1 MGLMG
6 QGFSRESLDITHRAP
21 LPASA
26 SAPRAPSRPAMDL
39 TAPALGRMVEPS
51 RQERLPRPGRRAS
64 NSEPATPSCGC
75 SHHPTMAASVR
86 PIAQEQLYGTA
97 PPMLNTDAVQQEPQA
112 ELSLDGDGTLLTGFA
127 PPRVVRRFETN
138 RLSRFLDYGKQL
150 AHRSLGSTYSVV
162 HAADKAWPVREA
174 PANSAFK
181 WPAPEQEGAPSHAH
195 ARFGTDVDWGDEAV
209 PAGIGASRSLD
220 AELEADN
227 TEDPY
232 CPEEAR
238 STPWW
243 RGRAVYCAAVLLGLV
258 LLVSSASQ
266 GAVVAS
272 ADDQAADDNPTA
284 GGGAPLRP
292 DARSPAIRRAV
303 SPPPPPSEHRPVLH
317 YIAYQ
322 VRRAPSRRWPPTCCL
337 LQRPSLPSAGP
348 NPHPHPNPSPNQL
361 LLCSAGLPVQDRLDQ
376 CARRR
381 TRRQAGRLRD

>member
-1 MGLMG
+1 
-6 QGFSRESLDITHRAP
+6 
-21 LPASA
+21 
-26 SAPRAPSRPAMDL
+26 
-39 TAPALGRMVEPS
+39 
-51 RQERLPRPGRRAS
+51 
-64 NSEPATPSCGC
+64 
-75 SHHPTMAASVR
+75 
-86 PIAQEQLYGTA
+86 
-97 PPMLNTDAVQQEPQA
+97 MLNVQQEPQA

-150 AHRSLGSTYSVV
+150 AHRSLGSAYSVV
-162 HAADKAWPVREA
+162 HAADDAWPVRGA

-209 PAGIGASRSLD
+209 PAGIVASRSLD

-243 RGRAVYCAAVLLGLV
+243 RGRAAYCAAVLLGLV

-292 DARSPAIRRAV
+292 DARSPAIRHAL

-322 VRRAPSRRWPPTCCL
+322 VRRAPSRPHGRPPAACSSGS
-337 LQRPSLPSAGP
+337 SLPSAGLTP
-348 NPHPHPNPSPNQL
+348 NPHPNPSPNQL
-361 LLCSAGLPVQDRLDQ
+361 LLYSAGLPVQDRLDQ
-376 CARRR
+376 CTGRR